1 MKTFIAIVL
10 LALGT
15 AAQAGQPKI
24 TETPEGI
31 TVEYTGT
38 PGGSS
43 SKLVAPDKP
52 GVQTPQ
58 ESLTGK
64 IEQLQK
70 EIDSLTT
77 MTGTETPEEVAKKN
91 ALAEQ
96 KRKQLEAYRDELAR
110 ATDQSQQ
117 KAAEQTPSRDEPAIK
132 QQIRRQE
139 MKKEIQ
145 NLQQLRRD
153 SLTAPAQQ

>member
-1 MKTFIAIVL
+1 MKTIMSIILIVL
-10 LALGT
+10 AT
-15 AAQAGQPKI
+15 AAQASQPKI
-24 TETPEGI
+24 TETDEGI

-43 SKLVAPDKP
+43 SKPVVPDKS
-52 GVQTPQ
+52 GAQAQV
-58 ESLTGK
+58 ESLTSK

-70 EIDSLTT
+70 EIDGLTT
-77 MTGTETPEEVAKKN
+77 LTGTETPEEVAQKN

-96 KRKQLEAYRDELAR
+96 KRLQLEAYRAELAQI
-110 ATDQSQQ
+110 AGQSPQ
-117 KAAEQTPSRDEPAIK
+117 KAADKPPSRDEPTMK

-145 NLQQLRRD
+145 ELRQLRRD
-153 SLTAPAQQ
+153 SQTAPAQQ

>member
-1 MKTFIAIVL
+1 MKTIIAIILVA
-10 LALGT
+10 LAT
-15 AAQAGQPKI
+15 VAQAGQPKI

-43 SKLVAPDKP
+43 SKPVA
-52 GVQTPQ
+52 QMPQ
-58 ESLTGK
+58 ESLTSK

-77 MTGTETPEEVAKKN
+77 MTGTETPEEVAKLD
-91 ALAEQ
+91 ALVEQ
-96 KRKQLEAYRDELAR
+96 KRNQLEAYRAELAR
-110 ATDQSQQ
+110 STDQSQQ
-117 KAAEQTPSRDEPAIK
+117 KAAEQAPSRDEPAMK

-139 MKKEIQ
+139 MKKEMRD
-145 NLQQLRRD
+145 LQQLRKD
-153 SLTAPAQQ
+153 SMSR